1 MLGRYGFGGCIA
13 GLIMSLFSSVSAA
26 SGVLE
31 EVAEFG
37 SNPGQLRFFQYRPDS
52 LRTPAPLV
60 VALHG
65 CQQTAVDY
73 AKQAG
78 WVEQADRWG
87 FMLLLPEQ
95 RLTNN
100 LQRCFNWFQLTN
112 RDQGESGSIQQMIVR
127 TQQHVAIDSQRIYV
141 AGLSAGGAMAAVLL
155 VNYPDLFAGG
165 AIIAGI
171 PYGCASGIV
180 SGLRCQL
187 SGRDLEPSAWGDL
200 VRQALAGAVPKKW
213 PIVSIWQGTAD
224 WVVDATNARELVEQ
238 WTAVHGLELGVATT
252 ETGQGYS
259 HQVYRDAAG
268 QPRVESY
275 LITGMGHGQA
285 IDPGP
290 GANQCGIQADYAVV
304 VGMCASYQIL
314 RFWGLGL

>member
-1 MLGRYGFGGCIA
+1 LA
-13 GLIMSLFSSVSAA
+13 LLFITTPAW

-37 SNPGQLRFFQYRPDS
+37 ANPGHLRLFQYRPDS
-52 LRTPAPLV
+52 LKTPAPLV

-65 CQQTAVDY
+65 CQQTAADY

-78 WVEQADRWG
+78 WIEEADRWG
-87 FMLLLPEQ
+87 FLLLLPEQ
-95 RLTNN
+95 RLSNN
-100 LQRCFNWFQLTN
+100 LQRCFNWFQPSS
-112 RDQGESGSIQQMIVR
+112 RDQGEAGSIRQMIVHA
-127 TQQHVAIDSQRIYV
+127 QQNTAIDAQRLYA
-141 AGLSAGGAMAAVLL
+141 AGLSAGGAMTAVLL
-155 VNYPDLFAGG
+155 TNDPDLFAGG
-165 AIIAGI
+165 AIIAGV

-200 VRQALAGAVPKKW
+200 VRQASAGGATPKKW

-224 WVVDATNARELVEQ
+224 WVVDAINARELVEQ
-238 WTAVHGLELGVATT
+238 WTAVHGLARSAATT
-252 ETGQGYS
+252 ETGQNYS

-290 GANQCGIQADYAVV
+290 GATQCGIEADYAIP
-304 VGMCASYQIL
+304 VGICASYQIL
-314 RFWGLGL
+314 RFWGLGS